1 MVGTFEFTAGSCA
14 QGVHG
19 SYFRMIQPGGSAA
32 SGPYVSNN
40 DSRCAEKTYTI
51 LAPGRDGGLTTG
63 AYQPEPDPAFD
74 STGGGKADRVT
85 KPEQF
90 YGVAISTATNP
101 TDPQTRTK
109 VSAPAVSRDAG
120 GRLGGDLRAF
130 AASWNN
136 QHFNQGSP
144 KPDGSLPGNTAG
156 PTGTYNAATGAFTL
170 EWTSQIVGGPFNN
183 FIGQWHFEGRFAP
196 SASASPSGS
205 PGAVGP
211 GGGQATASV
220 LSSSNAARSPGGSPA
235 AETARTGPAFP
246 TSLGVLAVL
255 AGAAGILAVR
265 RLERA
270 HG

>member
-1 MVGTFEFTAGSCA
+1 LAAAVTPPTLPPPPTVPPRQGRSAQPAVPAAQAGQAMVGTFEFTAGSCA

-40 DSRCAEKTYTI
+40 DSRCAEKTYTL
-51 LAPGRDGGLTTG
+51 LAPGRHGGLTTG

-183 FIGQWHFEGRFAP
+183 FIGH
-196 SASASPSGS
+196 
-205 PGAVGP
+205 
-211 GGGQATASV
+211 
-220 LSSSNAARSPGGSPA
+220 
-235 AETARTGPAFP
+235 
-246 TSLGVLAVL
+246 
-255 AGAAGILAVR
+255 
-265 RLERA
+265 
-270 HG
+270 